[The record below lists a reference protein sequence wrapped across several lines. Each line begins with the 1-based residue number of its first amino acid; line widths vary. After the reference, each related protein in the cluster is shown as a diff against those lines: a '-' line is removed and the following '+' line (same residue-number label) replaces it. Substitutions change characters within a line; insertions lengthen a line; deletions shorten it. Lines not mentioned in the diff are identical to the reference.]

1 MQSKF
6 CIYSVYPM
14 GSVWKMNRATER
26 RTEMIHKKEKEN
38 EDKRKEKL

>member
-26 RTEMIHKKEKEN
+26 SEMIHKNEKEN